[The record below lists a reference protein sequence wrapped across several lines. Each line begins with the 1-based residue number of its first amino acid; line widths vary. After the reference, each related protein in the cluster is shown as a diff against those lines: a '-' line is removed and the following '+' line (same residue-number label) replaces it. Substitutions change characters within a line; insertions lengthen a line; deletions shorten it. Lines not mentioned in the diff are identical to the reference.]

1 MHNNITDSLGVKKTI
16 ISSER
21 IFIAILDGKYAN
33 QIDIL
38 AFDDEFIMG
47 DGIEVK
53 TKNEINLNF
62 TNKSAVLYRFRNWDP
77 YTKS

>member
-38 AFDDEFIMG
+38 AFDDEFKMG
-47 DGIEVK
+47 DEIEVK

>member
-1 MHNNITDSLGVKKTI
+1 MHNNITDSLGVKRTI

-38 AFDDEFIMG
+38 AFDDEFKMG
-47 DGIEVK
+47 DEIEVK

>member
-1 MHNNITDSLGVKKTI
+1 MHNNITDSLGVKKII